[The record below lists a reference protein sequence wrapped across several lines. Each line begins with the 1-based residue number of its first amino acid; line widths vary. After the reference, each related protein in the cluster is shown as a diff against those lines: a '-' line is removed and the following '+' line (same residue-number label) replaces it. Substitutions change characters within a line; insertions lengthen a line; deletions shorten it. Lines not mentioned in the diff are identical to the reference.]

1 MKLEKITDEKFR
13 VIIHSKELKN
23 NNININLNSLTDDGN
38 LAQKLI
44 LSILKKIKKES
55 NPLLDNSKLLV
66 DFYVLDN
73 DFLVLNITKH
83 NLVDDVSST
92 KEFTYAFNDFENF
105 CNFCSSISNLRG
117 LKNISKKSSL
127 YEYKSVYYLHILGTT
142 DYDLDLLCN
151 QLTEFSDLIDLN
163 NFENYKIIEYGNVIY
178 ANNAIIKCLKHF
190 NLEKIKGVYF
200 Y

>member
-23 NNININLNSLTDDGN
+23 NNININLNSLTDDAN

-92 KEFTYAFNDFENF
+92 KEFTYAFNNFENF

-117 LKNISKKSSL
+117 LKKISKKSSL

-142 DYDLDLLCN
+142 DYDLDLLCI

-190 NLEKIKGVYF
+190 NL
-200 Y
+200 

>member
-190 NLEKIKGVYF
+190 NL
-200 Y
+200 

>member
-23 NNININLNSLTDDGN
+23 NNINLNSLTDDAN

-117 LKNISKKSSL
+117 LKKISKKSSL
-127 YEYKSVYYLHILGTT
+127 YEYKSVYYLHILGTP
-142 DYDLDLLCN
+142 DYDLDLFYI
-151 QLTEFSDLIDLN
+151 QLTEFADLIDLN
-163 NFENYKIIEYGNVIY
+163 NSENYKIIEYGNVIFT
-178 ANNAIIKCLKHF
+178 NNAIMKCLKHF
-190 NLEKIKGVYF
+190 YL
-200 Y
+200 